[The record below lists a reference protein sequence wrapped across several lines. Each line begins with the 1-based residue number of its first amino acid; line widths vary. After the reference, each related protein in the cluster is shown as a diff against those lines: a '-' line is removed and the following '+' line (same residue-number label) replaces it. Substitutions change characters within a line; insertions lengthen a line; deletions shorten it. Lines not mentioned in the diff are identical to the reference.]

1 MPEYAKTRNYLG
13 FPFSWSIECLPCFL
27 KSRIWG
33 SLSVQGIYPRDPS
46 ELILIN
52 LNLRDEGR
60 RVGVFR
66 PIRASSVR
74 QFSEMVLFLLGQ
86 TNIRIVNNEN
96 DHILCVSLFI
106 DLSFLTSFSI
116 FSFP

>member
-1 MPEYAKTRNYLG
+1 MSTLFFR
-13 FPFSWSIECLPCFL
+13 
-27 KSRIWG
+27 KSNWG